1 MNVNPA
7 FRALVPVAAR
17 ETARPTATARTAD
30 TAAAEVADAAAAGT
44 ASPVRAESLWDVLT
58 PEEREFFARQAELGP
73 VTYGRPRRG
82 ADVPQAPL
90 GRRLDVRG

>member
-7 FRALVPVAAR
+7 FRSLLPVAAR
-17 ETARPTATARTAD
+17 ETVAPATTARTAD
-30 TAAAEVADAAAAGT
+30 
-44 ASPVRAESLWDVLT
+44 SPVRSTGEATEASAPQPAESLWDVLT

-82 ADVPQAPL
+82 TTEAQAPL
-90 GRRLDVRG
+90 GGRLDVRG